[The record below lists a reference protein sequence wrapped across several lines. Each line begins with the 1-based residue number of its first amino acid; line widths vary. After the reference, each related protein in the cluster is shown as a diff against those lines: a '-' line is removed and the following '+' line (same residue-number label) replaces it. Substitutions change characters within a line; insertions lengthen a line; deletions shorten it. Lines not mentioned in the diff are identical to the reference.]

1 MDLRF
6 SRGPDASTQAL
17 KSRQGGQKS
26 QRVAVEEEAGKIQ
39 SVTGTRP
46 TIADFE
52 DGAGRGEGMN
62 QEMQV
67 LLGLE
72 LDPGPTVSKEIGV

>member
-6 SRGPDASTQAL
+6 SREPDASTQAL

-39 SVTGTRP
+39 SMTGTRP

-52 DGAGRGEGMN
+52 DRRAMN